1 MTIGNVTTMSYNNH
15 NATDSKGN
23 SDAQEFIIPQIYEQ
37 QSESLNV
44 VNNNDVDPLNA
55 METMTGKISAPKSSY
70 TITDEEAEYF
80 REKYGNAYNEN
91 AAGEL
96 YYELADKSIISTNDA
111 SRASGIN
118 GIIPLSAFK
127 SITYFGSGSGY
138 GLEKYIGADMGFV
151 SNRVFIKDICR
162 TDENAYKYEW
172 ESFKEKYD
180 RNINTWKDKLQESID
195 FERYLKEI
203 AKNPTSGK
211 HYPDQW
217 HFDNVIENLEK
228 TKEVIFQIFG

>member
-15 NATDSKGN
+15 NATASKGN
-23 SDAQEFIIPQIYEQ
+23 SDAQKFIIPQIYEH
-37 QSESLNV
+37 QSENLNV

-180 RNINTWKDKLQESID
+180 RNINTWEDKLQESID

-203 AKNPTSGK
+203 AKNSTSGK